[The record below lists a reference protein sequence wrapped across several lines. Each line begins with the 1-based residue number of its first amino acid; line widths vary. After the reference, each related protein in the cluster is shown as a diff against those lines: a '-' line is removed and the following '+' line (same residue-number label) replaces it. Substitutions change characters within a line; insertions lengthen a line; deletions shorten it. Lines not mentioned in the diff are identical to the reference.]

1 MKRTDYPNDVSD
13 INTKAEND
21 DESVISSREN
31 FSDKDI
37 VETPEN
43 PNEAVYLI
51 RANYIPKDARDV
63 GGLIDYLYENDIVSI
78 NLRDDKG
85 SDEKEFCDLFS
96 GGIKSLPL
104 QKNYINRF
112 HQLSNDVQISDII
125 TIALYP
131 GKNPKIGLIKKG
143 SKVFTKE
150 EKGDIYLLKCL
161 KMENVQCVTSDSKKR
176 FLSTLIPENVT
187 ISRVIKKKEV
197 VISMYNG
204 APIPLKLSNVSDSKL
219 EDLCAEYLRKCHK
232 YQSVLVLGGTFPDID
247 LIGYKNSNELFVA
260 QVSSAKS
267 KKLIENKID
276 NLCKFE
282 EAKCKIMF
290 STLPTNENS
299 HPLNY
304 NIQDVWDYFAKDE
317 SNNQFLEWMVML

>member
-13 INTKAEND
+13 INTKAEHD

-31 FSDKDI
+31 YSDKDI

-51 RANYIPKDARDV
+51 RANYIQKDAHDV

-78 NLRDDKG
+78 NLRDEKG

-150 EKGDIYLLKCL
+150 EKGDIYLLKYL
-161 KMENVQCVTSDSKKR
+161 KMENVQSVTSDSRKR
-176 FLSTLIPENVT
+176 FLSTLNPANPTV
-187 ISRVIKKKEV
+187 SRVIKKKEV
-197 VISMYNG
+197 VISIYHG
-204 APIPLKLSNVSDSKL
+204 APIALKLSNVSDSKL
-219 EDLCAEYLRKCHK
+219 EDLCAEYLRKCLK
-232 YQSVLVLGGTFPDID
+232 YQSVRVLGGTFPDID
-247 LIGYKNSNELFVA
+247 IIGYKNSNELFVA
-260 QVSSAKS
+260 QVSSTKD
-267 KKLIENKID
+267 KKLIEKKKYTLRNFD
-276 NLCKFE
+276 

-290 STLPTNENS
+290 STQSKDENS
-299 HPLNY
+299 DPLNY
-304 NIQDVWDYFAKDE
+304 NIQEVWDYFKKDE
-317 SNNQFLEWMVML
+317 SNKQFLEWMILL